1 MKTTPN
7 EQDELCVRLT
17 EIINLSEERFER
29 TNETIDELSSAVMNN
44 VKMVEHLT
52 NVYVTQL
59 NKMQECRDVALRE
72 LSRVNDMMQRKDE
85 TIFML
90 MSILRDKNSTQINVN

>member
-29 TNETIDELSSAVMNN
+29 TNETIDALSSAVMNN

-52 NVYVTQL
+52 NVYVTQF
-59 NKMQECRDVALRE
+59 NKMQECRDSALRE

>member
-17 EIINLSEERFER
+17 EIINLSEERFEH
-29 TNETIDELSSAVMNN
+29 TNETIDALSSAVMNN

-59 NKMQECRDVALRE
+59 NKMQAETSPSTNCRE
-72 LSRVNDMMQRKDE
+72 
-85 TIFML
+85 
-90 MSILRDKNSTQINVN
+90 